1 MRNYI
6 IQRLLLVIP
15 TLLLVTLIVF
25 FAIRMIP
32 GDVID
37 VMLSEQASI
46 NWEADEDTRKMLEK
60 RLGLD
65 VPAHVQYV
73 HWLSNIVLR
82 GDLGKSL
89 WRETLIKDDILRKVP
104 VSIELGIFGIVIG
117 LLISFPIGIYSAI
130 RQDTA
135 GVRDYTVISAI
146 VLLVAVFVVLINL
159 AVDLCYG
166 LVDPRIRYN

>member
-15 TLLLVTLIVF
+15 TLLLVSLIVF
-25 FAIRMIP
+25 FAVRMIP

-46 NWEADEDTRKMLEK
+46 NWEADEDTRKMLER

-73 HWLSNIVLR
+73 RWLSNIVLR

-104 VSIELGIFGIVIG
+104 VSVELGIFGIVIG
-117 LLISFPIGIYSAI
+117 LLISFPVGIYSAI
-130 RQDTA
+130 RQDTMPA
-135 GVRDYTVISAI
+135 TTSDAPLR
-146 VLLVAVFVVLINL
+146 
-159 AVDLCYG
+159 
-166 LVDPRIRYN
+166 